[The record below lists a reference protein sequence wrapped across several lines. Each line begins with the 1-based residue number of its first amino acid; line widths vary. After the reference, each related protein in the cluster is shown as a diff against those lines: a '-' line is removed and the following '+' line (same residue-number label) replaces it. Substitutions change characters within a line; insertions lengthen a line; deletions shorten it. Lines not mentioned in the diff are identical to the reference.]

1 MFVKRLL
8 LPSMQLNKCSI
19 LSHLMFWSTFSLVQP
34 HFDYCKVVWGHCKKG
49 LSEKLQRL
57 SKSHSPSAS
66 YDSNLDDVLRV
77 LGCHKLSHQRLEKKS
92 IMKFK
97 TGLHGTL
104 EYLRTR
110 FVYRDNVKHLLF
122 GGTP

>member
-1 MFVKRLL
+1 MR
-8 LPSMQLNKCSI
+8 
-19 LSHLMFWSTFSLVQP
+19 HLIPFNVLVNVYNSLVQP

-77 LGCHKLSHQRLEKKS
+77 LEWHKLSHQRLEKKS

-110 FVYRDNVKHLLF
+110 FVYRDNVRHLLF